1 MSLREYLL
9 QRQCINLTT
18 HSTAEH
24 SVWQEHNHASDQEQ
38 AGESQNAPVEL
49 TMCCLHYIDMC
60 LSEQSVQAEILLLIE
75 GVFCPDQTGM
85 NPLFSEVC
93 VYSQGSA
100 EGIQAVVF
108 LCFRYIC
115 ICNSGIYVVP

>member
-9 QRQCINLTT
+9 QRQCISLTT
-18 HSTAEH
+18 HGTAEH

-75 GVFCPDQTGM
+75 GFFLPWSNRNESSVFR
-85 NPLFSEVC
+85 SVC
-93 VYSQGSA
+93 IFPRV
-100 EGIQAVVF
+100 
-108 LCFRYIC
+108 C
-115 ICNSGIYVVP
+115 